1 MKKRVLSIPPRLDYI
16 ICLII
21 GAIITL
27 SMILYDVESQTP
39 IRTNEDRLI
48 FIGLA
53 IVFFCRWYV
62 IYEECLVLEF
72 LFVPVRKIPWS
83 YVCGAFYFLKPQRKK
98 TDVQPTII
106 LMLSPLSIDDLPKPD
121 QIPQFIKTNKRH
133 LIQIQLPPFS
143 HRVYI
148 ETIEQYAGHIHY
160 YTPKEN
166 R

>member
-1 MKKRVLSIPPRLDYI
+1 MRNKVLSIPPRLDYI
-16 ICLII
+16 ICLIL

-27 SMILYDVESQTP
+27 SMILHGVESQTP

-62 IYEECLVLEF
+62 IYEECLVLKF

-83 YVCGAFYFLKPQRKK
+83 YVCGAFYFLKPQQKK
-98 TDVQPTII
+98 TEVTPTII
-106 LMLSPLSIDDLPKPD
+106 LMLSPMCIDDLPKPD
-121 QIPQFIKTNKRH
+121 QITQFIKTNKRH
-133 LIQIQLPPFS
+133 IIQIQLPPFGQ
-143 HRVYI
+143 RIYI
-148 ETIEQYAGHIHY
+148 ETIEKYAGHIHY
-160 YTPKEN
+160 YMPKEN